1 MKTLIVDNRINQV
14 GPSSVVQAIKL
25 FSDYKVVSFED
36 IKPNFRIDNDVNA
49 MVLTGS
55 EARIVSKE
63 DVAKFSEVIKLIK
76 RINLPTLGICFGH
89 QLMALAHGA
98 RVASC
103 EKPVMNR
110 FEMVRIL
117 EADKLFLGYRIG
129 EKIPLA
135 ENHYDY
141 VRRKGLDESG
151 LQLLAD
157 STSCEVEAIKHKN
170 KPFYGVQFHPE
181 TTKIKGIE
189 HKDGI
194 KVIKNFYRHVVA
206 TCK

>member
-1 MKTLIVDNRINQV
+1 MKTLIIDNRINQI

-25 FSDYKVVSFED
+25 FSDYKVASYED
-36 IKPNFRIDNDVNA
+36 IKPNFTIDDDVNA
-49 MVLTGS
+49 LVLTGS
-55 EARIVSKE
+55 KARIVSKK
-63 DVAKFSEVIKLIK
+63 DVAKFREVIKLIK

-98 RVASC
+98 KVASC

-110 FEMVRIL
+110 FEMVRVL
-117 EADKLFLGYRIG
+117 EADELFLGYKIG
-129 EKIPLA
+129 EKISLA
-135 ENHYDY
+135 ETHYDY

-151 LQLLAD
+151 FQLLAD
-157 STSCEVEAIKHKN
+157 STSCEVEAIKHRS

-181 TTKIKGIE
+181 TTKIKGEE

-194 KVIKNFYRHVVA
+194 KVIENFYH
-206 TCK
+206 CIEHKI

>member
-1 MKTLIVDNRINQV
+1 LKALIVDNRINQTR
-14 GPSSVVQAIKL
+14 PSSVVQAIKP
-25 FSDYKVVSFED
+25 FSDYEVVSYEEVQH
-36 IKPNFRIDNDVNA
+36 NFRIKNNVNA
-49 MVLTGS
+49 VVLTGS

-63 DVAKFSEVIKLIK
+63 DVAKFSEVTKLIK

-98 RVASC
+98 SVASC

-110 FEMVRIL
+110 FEMVRVL
-117 EADKLFLGYRIG
+117 EVDELFLGYKIG
-129 EKIPLA
+129 EEIPLA

-141 VRRKGLDESG
+141 VRKSSLDESG
-151 LQLLAD
+151 FKLLAD
-157 STSCEVEAIKHKN
+157 SSSCEVEAIKHRN

-181 TTKIKGIE
+181 KTKIKGEE

-194 KVIKNFYRHVVA
+194 KVIKNFYRYVTHRS
-206 TCK
+206 

>member
-1 MKTLIVDNRINQV
+1 LKTLIIDNSLSQSC
-14 GPSSVVQAIKL
+14 PSSVVQAIKL
-25 FSDYKVVSFED
+25 LSDCKVVSYED
-36 IKPNFRIDNDVNA
+36 IEPNFRIDEDFNA
-49 MVLTGS
+49 LVLTGS
-55 EARIVSKE
+55 GARIISKE
-63 DVAKFSEVIKLIK
+63 DVAKFSKVIKLIR
-76 RINLPTLGICFGH
+76 RINIPTLGICFGH
-89 QLMALAHGA
+89 QLMALAHEA

-117 EADKLFLGYRIG
+117 EVNELFLGYKIG

-151 LQLLAD
+151 FQLLAN
-157 STSCEVEAIKHKN
+157 STSCEIEAIKHRS

-181 TTKIKGIE
+181 TTKIKGEE
-189 HKDGI
+189 HKDGT
-194 KVIKNFYRHVVA
+194 KVIENFYRYVVHG
-206 TCK
+206 T